1 MLRPWFILAAL
12 VLSLALG
19 SWVVRRIAVPSPSG
33 SEQTQLA
40 PEQRARLEALQQAV
54 ALNPDNLAAVLELAN
69 LYYDLGRFQEA
80 VPLYQRYLSADP
92 GQAEV
97 RIDYAY
103 ALFASG
109 EQEAGIA
116 ELRRVL
122 ERFPDHPIAL
132 FNLGILLAQQG
143 KFDEARQFFRELIR
157 LHPTLP
163 LSQRARQALQ
173 MVDSVQRWEGIT
185 VGK

>member
-1 MLRPWFILAAL
+1 MLRSWGILATVA
-12 VLSLALG
+12 LALAVG
-19 SWVVRRIAVPSPSG
+19 SWVLQRVSQERPAVG
-33 SEQTQLA
+33 QQQAQLSR
-40 PEQRARLEALQQAV
+40 EQRARLEALREQLAR
-54 ALNPDNLAAVLELAN
+54 DSSNLVAVLELAN
-69 LYYDLGRFQEA
+69 LYYDLGRFRES
-80 VPLYQRYLSADP
+80 VPLYRRYLDADP

-132 FNLGILLAQQG
+132 FNLGVLFAQQG
-143 KFDEARQFFRELIR
+143 KLEQARQSFEELIR
-157 LHPTLP
+157 LHPLLP
-163 LSQRARQALQ
+163 LSQQARKALRAL
-173 MVDSVQRWEGIT
+173 DSLRGSLT
-185 VGK
+185 SP